1 MSLPYRG
8 LVDVVL
14 IAADGREHR
23 ECFPAILN
31 ETMPGLFELST
42 PHKLPAARGSHTIRV
57 ILDDG
62 QSLGGDVGYVGD
74 FGLTFNRPPGPA

>member
-1 MSLPYRG
+1 MSQPYRG

-14 IAADGREHR
+14 IGADGSEHVER
-23 ECFPAILN
+23 FPATLN

-42 PHKLPAARGSHTIRV
+42 PHKLPAARGTHTICV
-57 ILDDG
+57 TLDDG

-74 FGLTFNRPPGPA
+74 YGLTFSRPRGGA

>member
-8 LVDVVL
+8 LVDVLL
-14 IAADGREHR
+14 IGADGGEHR

-42 PHKLPAARGSHTIRV
+42 PHKLPAARGSHTV
-57 ILDDG
+57 CVTLDDG

-74 FGLTFNRPPGPA
+74 FGLTFSRPRGEP

>member
-14 IAADGREHR
+14 IAVDGSEHR

-42 PHKLPAARGSHTIRV
+42 PHRLPAARGSRLAARTRC
-57 ILDDG
+57 
-62 QSLGGDVGYVGD
+62 
-74 FGLTFNRPPGPA
+74 A

>member
-8 LVDVVL
+8 MVNVVL
-14 IAADGREHR
+14 ISADGSEYVT
-23 ECFPAILN
+23 CFPAILN

-74 FGLTFNRPPGPA
+74 FGLTFNRPQGHA

>member
-14 IAADGREHR
+14 IATDGREHR

-42 PHKLPAARGSHTIRV
+42 PHRLPAARGSHTVRV
-57 ILDDG
+57 TLDDG

-74 FGLTFNRPPGPA
+74 YGMTFSRPREAE

>member
-14 IAADGREHR
+14 IAADGSEHR
-23 ECFPAILN
+23 ECIPAILN

-42 PHKLPAARGSHTIRV
+42 PHRLPAARDSHTVRV
-57 ILDDG
+57 TLDDG
-62 QSLGGDVGYVGD
+62 QSLSGAVGYVGD
-74 FGLTFNRPPGPA
+74 FSLTFNQPRGAE

>member
-1 MSLPYRG
+1 MALAYRG
-8 LVDVVL
+8 MVNVVL
-14 IAADGREHR
+14 IAADGSEYVT
-23 ECFPAILN
+23 CFPAILN

-74 FGLTFNRPPGPA
+74 FGLTFNRPQGHA